1 MDVVHANSVRTC
13 YNSSRKL
20 IEVKQKGTKG
30 WAFLS
35 PVNFYLMISAKA
47 RNIT

>member
-1 MDVVHANSVRTC
+1 MDVVHANFVGTC

-20 IEVKQKGTKG
+20 IEVKQKGTKR

-35 PVNFYLMISAKA
+35 PVNLSLFNDFS
-47 RNIT
+47 